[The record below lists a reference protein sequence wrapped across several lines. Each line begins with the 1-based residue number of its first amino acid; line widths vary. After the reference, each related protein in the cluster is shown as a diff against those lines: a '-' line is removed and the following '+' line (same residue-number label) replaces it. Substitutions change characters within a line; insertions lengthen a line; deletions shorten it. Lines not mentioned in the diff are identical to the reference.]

1 MAPSLEVTHPVTT
14 ELDLT
19 SDDFAVE
26 PWVYPGVPLA
36 RSAVLFQGRLHDLD
50 HGRVGDR
57 RLTLDDFLRN
67 ADAAGVEE
75 RTLVVAVGS
84 NASPVVTHRK
94 FAGGGVST
102 TVPMVTATLRGVGVG
117 HSAHVGLRGF
127 IAAAP
132 VVKHGAPTR
141 VTVSMLDSRQLDR
154 LDATE
159 PNYVRKTLDA
169 RQFGLELDGG
179 ASPDECSIYVSKWN
193 VLAEQGSASEAMAFQ
208 RQEVVYTTLLTK
220 SDELRNLFATDDYRD
235 AMRAAA
241 AKPELREVIPALLE
255 REGLTTASGFEAKK

>member
-1 MAPSLEVTHPVTT
+1 MTHPVTT

-26 PWVYPGVPLA
+26 PWAYPGVPLA
-36 RSAVLFQGRLHDLD
+36 RSAVLFRGRMHDLD
-50 HGRVGDR
+50 HGRVVDR
-57 RLTLDDFLRN
+57 RLTLDEFLRN
-67 ADAAGVEE
+67 ADAPGVDE

-94 FAGGGVST
+94 FAGDGVST

-132 VVKHGAPTR
+132 VVNHAATTR
-141 VTVSMLDSRQLDR
+141 VTVSMLDRRQLDR

-179 ASPDECSIYVSKWN
+179 ERVGGFDVYVSKWD
-193 VLAEQGSASEAMAFQ
+193 VLAAPDDPSSTMPIGS
-208 RQEVVYTTLLTK
+208 QEVVYTALFAA
-220 SDELRNLFATDDYRD
+220 SAALRNLFGTREYRR
-235 AMRAAA
+235 AMLTAAA
-241 AKPELREVIPALLE
+241 RPELRAKLPELLTN
-255 REGLTTASGFEAKK
+255 EGLTTASGFEANK

>member
-1 MAPSLEVTHPVTT
+1 MTHPVTT

-26 PWVYPGVPLA
+26 PWAYPGVPLA
-36 RSAVLFQGRLHDLD
+36 RSSVLFRGRLHDLD
-50 HGRVGDR
+50 HGRVVGR
-57 RLTLDDFLRN
+57 RLTLDEFLRN
-67 ADAAGVEE
+67 ADAPGVDE

-94 FAGGGVST
+94 FAGDGVST

-132 VVKHGAPTR
+132 VVNHAATTR
-141 VTVSMLDSRQLDR
+141 VTVSMLDRRQLDR

-159 PNYVRKTLDA
+159 PNYVRKTLDP

-179 ASPDECSIYVSKWN
+179 ERVGGFDVYVSKWD
-193 VLAEQGSASEAMAFQ
+193 VLTAPDDPSSTMPFGSQEA
-208 RQEVVYTTLLTK
+208 VYTTLLTK
-220 SDELRNLFATDDYRD
+220 SDELRDLFGTDDYRD

-241 AKPELREVIPALLE
+241 TKPELRQVIPALLE
-255 REGLTTASGFEAKK
+255 RAGLTTTSGFEGLKQREQT